1 MAGREPG
8 EVLLRLFGD
17 LSVGPLHQYRMI
29 TETVIF
35 TMLAERTLGPRLLA
49 VFPGGEC
56 SLYSNLVTSHFNTP
70 GRLEEFI
77 FGHSMSFSEM
87 RSVKFSSEIARNV
100 ALIHSLNIPVS
111 KEPSWLFDTMR

>member
-35 TMLAERTLGPRLLA
+35 TMLAERNLGPRLLA
-49 VFPGGEC
+49 VFPGGEDRT
-56 SLYSNLVTSHFNTP
+56 L
-70 GRLEEFI
+70 
-77 FGHSMSFSEM
+77 SFE
-87 RSVKFSSEIARNV
+87 N
-100 ALIHSLNIPVS
+100 
-111 KEPSWLFDTMR
+111 

>member
-8 EVLLRLFGD
+8 EGLLRLFGD

-49 VFPGGEC
+49 VFPGGE
-56 SLYSNLVTSHFNTP
+56 
-70 GRLEEFI
+70 
-77 FGHSMSFSEM
+77 
-87 RSVKFSSEIARNV
+87 
-100 ALIHSLNIPVS
+100 
-111 KEPSWLFDTMR
+111 